1 MGFKSCSKG
10 WEDAHLKNFLRHAI
24 EKKRQYLIEQLIALG
39 AYREDDKQ
47 LFTLT
52 LTELETEYEYFSK
65 ISQEKEAS
73 GRE

>member
-1 MGFKSCSKG
+1 M
-10 WEDAHLKNFLRHAI
+10 
-24 EKKRQYLIEQLIALG
+24 IEQLIALG
-39 AYREDDKQ
+39 AYQEDDKQ

-52 LTELETEYEYFSK
+52 LTELETEYAYFSK